1 MSHESKYL
9 TDKSVFKSIVWLVL
23 VIVAGV
29 VIWMIAPEMSQSW
42 FWVGFPFVFVGLVGV
57 VNNIL
62 SCCWCPVVLDK
73 HLVLEHFL
81 FSRLSHVIRYED
93 VQYVRVAEYRVR
105 RYEYSPVLAVRM
117 KDGKKRSFILM
128 MKPEQIG
135 QLSREILDKGV
146 PDTMPVSVA
155 GRKVYL
161 SFKGLTIYA
170 LYLVVMVAFY
180 VWAVIELAKPLIIVV
195 TILFV
200 PMVMV
205 SLYTLSYVVIEDRR
219 LMLKYPVFRSR
230 NLDISIDDVCDMGIG
245 SGSHLD
251 VLLKKPDNQ
260 GKSRY
265 TRVVSL
271 VSIDMIQEI
280 NAYLDAR

>member
-1 MSHESKYL
+1 
-9 TDKSVFKSIVWLVL
+9 
-23 VIVAGV
+23 
-29 VIWMIAPEMSQSW
+29 
-42 FWVGFPFVFVGLVGV
+42 
-57 VNNIL
+57 
-62 SCCWCPVVLDK
+62 
-73 HLVLEHFL
+73 
-81 FSRLSHVIRYED
+81 
-93 VQYVRVAEYRVR
+93 
-105 RYEYSPVLAVRM
+105 
-117 KDGKKRSFILM
+117 
-128 MKPEQIG
+128 MKPEQIR

-146 PDTMPVSVA
+146 PDTMPGSVA

-230 NLDISIDDVCDMGIG
+230 NLDISIDGVCDMGIG